1 MRFSC
6 IMPSLLLP
14 YPGAAS
20 RREEKL
26 IRAVQSVLDQTFT
39 DLEIQVVAD
48 GCQLTMD
55 LMKQFTDERITTTL
69 IKKAPM
75 WDGAPRNTG
84 IEQATGEFIIY
95 CDIDDY
101 WGENHLQKIFD
112 NLGDYDWVFYNDIV
126 YSGGDWVERN
136 CDIRKLGQNGTSNI
150 CHKRSLGAR
159 WGHRGYAHDHYFNQS
174 LMMKSRKFGKIVTPE
189 YFVMHLPNSYD
200 L

>member
-1 MRFSC
+1 MKYSAV
-6 IMPSLLLP
+6 MPSFLGN

-20 RREEKL
+20 RREEK
-26 IRAVQSVLDQTFT
+26 IVRAVQSVLDQTYKDFE
-39 DLEIQVVAD
+39 LLVVAD

-55 LMKQFTDERITTTL
+55 IMKQFPDVETTL

-84 IEQATGEFIIY
+84 IDKATGEFIIY

-101 WGENHLQKIFD
+101 WGPNHLQKIAD
-112 NLGDYDWVFYNDIV
+112 NLKDYDWVFYNDIIS
-126 YSGGDWVERN
+126 SGGEWVERN
-136 CDIRKLGQNGTSNI
+136 CDIKKLGQNGTSNI
-150 CHKRSLGAR
+150 CHKRELGAR

-174 LMMKSRKFGKIVTPE
+174 LMMKSRKFGKIPTPE